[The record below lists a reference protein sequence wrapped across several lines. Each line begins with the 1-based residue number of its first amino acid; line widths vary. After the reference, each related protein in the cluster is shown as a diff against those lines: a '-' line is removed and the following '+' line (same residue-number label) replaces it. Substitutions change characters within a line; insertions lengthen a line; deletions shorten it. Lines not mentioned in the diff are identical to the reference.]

1 VSETSEEEMYT
12 QKEKIVPVCIEDE
25 MKSSYLDYSMSV
37 IVGRAL
43 PDVRDGLKP
52 VHRRILYAMQGLGLE
67 HNKPY
72 KKCAR
77 IVGETLGKFHPHG
90 DVAVYDSLVRMV
102 QDFSLRYPLIDGQ
115 GNFGSIDGD
124 APAAMR
130 YTEARMQR
138 ITDQLLLDIDKNTV
152 DFVPNFDNS
161 LTEPSV
167 LPARIP
173 NLLIN
178 GSSGIAV
185 GMATNIPSHNLSE
198 VIQGLN
204 LLLDEPEVSID
215 KLMTRIEGPDFP
227 TGGII
232 CGREG
237 IKQAYTTGRGV
248 IKIQGRAGIEK
259 EKGREAII
267 ISEIPYQVNKAELI
281 KSIAALV
288 QAKKLEGISDVRD
301 ESDREGMRIV
311 IQLKKDANSQVV
323 LNQLYKQTQL
333 RSTFGIIMLAL
344 VKSKPLV
351 LNLKQML
358 NCFIEH
364 REDVITRRTRFEL
377 EKAEKRAHILEGL
390 TIALNNLD
398 EVIQTIKNSKT
409 VEEAKINLIKK
420 FSLSELQAKAILEM
434 QLQRLTALEKKKIK
448 EEYLELLKKIEE
460 YKLILKSKQK
470 VRELIKQELSEIEEK
485 FGDER
490 RTEILAEEEDLEIED
505 LIAKQNVLVTI
516 SHLGYIKRFP
526 VSHYRRQRR
535 GGKGVT
541 AAEIR
546 DKDFLENIFV
556 ASTHDYILFFSN
568 KGRVYWLKVF
578 EIPEAGRMAK
588 GRAIVNLLQLS
599 PGELIASCI
608 CVKGFEEG
616 YLLLATRNGLVKKTE
631 LRSYSHPRKGGI
643 VAIDLDKDDELIG
656 CKISRGEDEIFLAS
670 QKGKAIRFSE
680 KEVRATGRAS
690 KGVRGIRLS
699 KDDKLISLELVEKN
713 ATILTVTEEGFGK
726 RTEFSAYKKQ
736 SRGGK
741 GIINIKTTKRNGNVV
756 SVKTVN
762 DKDELI
768 LITAQ
773 GMVVRTATSEI
784 RTISR
789 NTQGVKLVSLKP
801 SDKVVAVAKVIE
813 EEE

>member
-1 VSETSEEEMYT
+1 MYT

>member
-1 VSETSEEEMYT
+1 MYT

-259 EKGREAII
+259 EKGRETII

-288 QAKKLEGISDVRD
+288 QAKRVEGVSDVRD

-344 VKSKPLV
+344 VKGKPLV

-390 TIALNNLD
+390 TVALNNLD

-420 FSLSELQAKAILEM
+420 FSLSEPQAKAILEM

-556 ASTHDYILFFSN
+556 ASTHDYILFFTN

-670 QKGKAIRFSE
+670 QKGKAIRFS
-680 KEVRATGRAS
+680 
-690 KGVRGIRLS
+690 
-699 KDDKLISLELVEKN
+699 
-713 ATILTVTEEGFGK
+713 
-726 RTEFSAYKKQ
+726 
-736 SRGGK
+736 
-741 GIINIKTTKRNGNVV
+741 
-756 SVKTVN
+756 
-762 DKDELI
+762 
-768 LITAQ
+768 
-773 GMVVRTATSEI
+773 
-784 RTISR
+784 
-789 NTQGVKLVSLKP
+789 
-801 SDKVVAVAKVIE
+801 
-813 EEE
+813 

>member
-1 VSETSEEEMYT
+1 MYT

-259 EKGREAII
+259 EKGRETII

-288 QAKKLEGISDVRD
+288 QAKRVEGVSDVRD

-344 VKSKPLV
+344 VKGKPLV

-390 TIALNNLD
+390 TVALNNLD

-420 FSLSELQAKAILEM
+420 FSLSEPQAKAILEM
-434 QLQRLTALEKKKIK
+434 QLQRLTALEKKK
-448 EEYLELLKKIEE
+448 
-460 YKLILKSKQK
+460 
-470 VRELIKQELSEIEEK
+470 
-485 FGDER
+485 
-490 RTEILAEEEDLEIED
+490 
-505 LIAKQNVLVTI
+505 
-516 SHLGYIKRFP
+516 
-526 VSHYRRQRR
+526 
-535 GGKGVT
+535 
-541 AAEIR
+541 
-546 DKDFLENIFV
+546 
-556 ASTHDYILFFSN
+556 
-568 KGRVYWLKVF
+568 
-578 EIPEAGRMAK
+578 
-588 GRAIVNLLQLS
+588 
-599 PGELIASCI
+599 
-608 CVKGFEEG
+608 
-616 YLLLATRNGLVKKTE
+616 
-631 LRSYSHPRKGGI
+631 
-643 VAIDLDKDDELIG
+643 
-656 CKISRGEDEIFLAS
+656 
-670 QKGKAIRFSE
+670 
-680 KEVRATGRAS
+680 
-690 KGVRGIRLS
+690 
-699 KDDKLISLELVEKN
+699 
-713 ATILTVTEEGFGK
+713 
-726 RTEFSAYKKQ
+726 
-736 SRGGK
+736 
-741 GIINIKTTKRNGNVV
+741 
-756 SVKTVN
+756 
-762 DKDELI
+762 
-768 LITAQ
+768 
-773 GMVVRTATSEI
+773 
-784 RTISR
+784 
-789 NTQGVKLVSLKP
+789 
-801 SDKVVAVAKVIE
+801 
-813 EEE
+813 

>member
-1 VSETSEEEMYT
+1 MYT
-12 QKEKIVPVCIEDE
+12 QKEKIVPICIEDE
-25 MKSSYLDYSMSV
+25 MKNSYLDYSMSV

-52 VHRRILYAMQGLGLE
+52 VHRRILYSMQGLNLE
-67 HNKPY
+67 YNKPY

-77 IVGETLGKFHPHG
+77 ITGETLGKFHPHG

-124 APAAMR
+124 SPAAMR

-138 ITDQLLLDIDKNTV
+138 ITSQMLLDIDKNTV

-198 VIQGLN
+198 VIEAIN
-204 LLLDEPEVSID
+204 LLLDKPEVLI
-215 KLMTRIEGPDFP
+215 KELMGKITGPDFP

-237 IKQAYTTGRGV
+237 IKQAYTTGRGI
-248 IKIQGRAGIEK
+248 IKIQGRAYIEK
-259 EKGREAII
+259 DKNKEAII

-281 KSIAALV
+281 KNIAGLV
-288 QAKKLEGISDVRD
+288 QAKKIEGINEVRD

-311 IQLKKDANSQVV
+311 IQLKKNQNNQVI
-323 LNQLYKQTQL
+323 LNQLYKHTQL

-344 VKSKPLV
+344 VKNRPVV

-364 REDVITRRTRFEL
+364 REDVIKRRTKFEL
-377 EKAEKRAHILEGL
+377 NKAEKRAHILEGL
-390 TIALNNLD
+390 SIALNNLD
-398 EVIQTIKNSKT
+398 EVIKIIRNSKT
-409 VEEAKINLIKK
+409 VEEAKINLIQK
-420 FSLSELQAKAILEM
+420 FSFTETQAKAILEM

-448 EEYLELLKKIEE
+448 EEYLDLLKKIEE
-460 YKLILKSKQK
+460 YKLILKSRQK
-470 VRELIKQELSEIEEK
+470 VREIIKKELSDIEEK

-490 RTEILAEEEDLEIED
+490 RTEIFGEVEDLEIED
-505 LIAKQNVLVTI
+505 LIARQDVLVTI

-526 VSHYRRQRR
+526 ISNYRRQRR

-546 DKDFLENIFV
+546 EKDFLENIFV
-556 ASTHDYILFFSN
+556 ASTHDYILFFTN
-568 KGRVYWLKVF
+568 KGNVFWLKVF
-578 EIPEAGRMAK
+578 EIPEAGRLAK
-588 GRAIVNLLQLS
+588 GRAIVNLLNLS
-599 PGELIASCI
+599 PGELVASCI
-608 CVKGFEEG
+608 CVKKFNRG
-616 YLLLATRNGLVKKTE
+616 YLLLATQSGLVKKTNLE
-631 LRSYSHPRKGGI
+631 NYSHPRKGGI
-643 VAIDLDKDDELIG
+643 IAIALDKDDELIG
-656 CKISRGEDEIFLAS
+656 CKITSGEDEIFLAS
-670 QKGKAIRFSE
+670 HKGKAIRFSE
-680 KEVRATGRAS
+680 KEIRATGRAS
-690 KGVRGIRLS
+690 KGVRGIRLN
-699 KDDKLISLELVEKN
+699 KDDKLISLEMVEKN
-713 ATILTVTEEGFGK
+713 STILSVTEQGFTK
-726 RTEFSAYKKQ
+726 RTGFSEYKRQ

-741 GIINIKTTKRNGNVV
+741 GVINIKTTQRNGNVV
-756 SVKTVN
+756 SIKTVN

-768 LITAQ
+768 VLTAQ
-773 GMVVRTATSEI
+773 GMVVRTAVCEI
-784 RTISR
+784 RSISR
-789 NTQGVKLVSLKP
+789 NTQGVKLVSLKQD
-801 SDKVVAVAKVIE
+801 DKVVAVAKVIE
-813 EEE
+813 EETTAQ

>member
-1 VSETSEEEMYT
+1 MYT

-690 KGVRGIRLS
+690 KGVRGIRVS

>member
-1 VSETSEEEMYT
+1 MYT
-12 QKEKIVPVCIEDE
+12 QKEKIVPVCVEDE
-25 MKSSYLDYSMSV
+25 MKRSYLDYSMSV

-52 VHRRILYAMQGLGLE
+52 VHRRILYAMQELGLE
-67 HNKPY
+67 YNKPY

-77 IVGETLGKFHPHG
+77 VVGEVLGKFHPHG

-102 QDFSLRYPLIDGQ
+102 QEFSLRYPLIDGQ
-115 GNFGSIDGD
+115 GNFGSVDGD
-124 APAAMR
+124 AAAAMR
-130 YTEARMQR
+130 YTETRMQR
-138 ITDQLLLDIDKNTV
+138 ISSQLLLDIDKNTV
-152 DFVPNFDNS
+152 DFIPNFDNS

-185 GMATNIPSHNLSE
+185 GMATNIPAHNLSE
-198 VIQGLN
+198 VIKGTN
-204 LLLDEPEVSID
+204 LLLDEPEVSIK
-215 KLMTRIEGPDFP
+215 KLMTKIKGPDFP
-227 TGGII
+227 TAGII

-237 IKQAYTTGRGV
+237 IKQAYTTGRGI
-248 IKIQGRAGIEK
+248 IKIQGRAYIEK

-267 ISEIPYQVNKAELI
+267 VSEIPYQVNKAELI

-288 QAKKLEGISDVRD
+288 RDKKIEGISDVRD

-323 LNQLYKQTQL
+323 LNQLYKRTQL

-344 VKSKPLV
+344 VRSRPVV
-351 LNLKQML
+351 LNLKQVL

-364 REDVITRRTRFEL
+364 REDVIERRTRFEL
-377 EKAEKRAHILEGL
+377 DKAEKRAHILEGL

-398 EVIQTIKNSKT
+398 EVIKTIRHSKT
-409 VEEAKINLIKK
+409 VEEAKINLVKK
-420 FSLSELQAKAILEM
+420 FSLSEVQAKAILEM

-470 VRELIKQELSEIEEK
+470 VREIIKQELTEIEER

-490 RTEILAEEEDLEIED
+490 RTEILAEQEDLEIED
-505 LIAKQNVLVTI
+505 LIAQQDVLVTI

-556 ASTHDYILFFSN
+556 ASTHDYILFFTN
-568 KGRVYWLKVF
+568 KGKVFWLKVF

-599 PGELIASCI
+599 PGELVASCI
-608 CVKGFEEG
+608 CVKDFKQGF
-616 YLLLATRNGLVKKTE
+616 LLLATKSGLVKKTKLE
-631 LRSYSHPRKGGI
+631 SYSHPRKGGI

-656 CKISRGEDEIFLAS
+656 CKISNGEDEIFLAS

-680 KEVRATGRAS
+680 KGVRATGRAS
-690 KGVRGIRLS
+690 KGVRGIRLN
-699 KDDKLISLELVEKN
+699 KDDKLISLELTEKN
-713 ATILTVTEEGFGK
+713 STILSVTEQGFGK
-726 RTEFSAYKKQ
+726 RTEFSVYRKQ

-741 GIINIKTTKRNGNVV
+741 GVINIKTTKRNGDVV
-756 SVKTVN
+756 SIKTVN

-801 SDKVVAVAKVIE
+801 GDKVVAVAKVIE

>member
-1 VSETSEEEMYT
+1 MYT

-267 ISEIPYQVNKAELI
+267 IREIPYQVNKAELI

-377 EKAEKRAHILEGL
+377 DKAEKRAHILEGL

-420 FSLSELQAKAILEM
+420 FSLSEPQAKAILEM

-556 ASTHDYILFFSN
+556 ASTHDYILFFTN

-726 RTEFSAYKKQ
+726 RTEFSAYRKQ

-789 NTQGVKLVSLKP
+789 NTQGVRLVSLKP
-801 SDKVVAVAKVIE
+801 GDKVVAVAKVIE
-813 EEE
+813 EEK

>member
-1 VSETSEEEMYT
+1 MYT

-259 EKGREAII
+259 EKGRETII

-288 QAKKLEGISDVRD
+288 QAKRVEGVSDVRD

-344 VKSKPLV
+344 VKGKPLV

-390 TIALNNLD
+390 TVALNNLD

-420 FSLSELQAKAILEM
+420 FSLSEPQAKAILEM

-556 ASTHDYILFFSN
+556 ASTHDYILFFTN

-726 RTEFSAYKKQ
+726 RTEFSAYRKQ

-762 DKDELI
+762 DRDELI

-789 NTQGVKLVSLKP
+789 NTQGVRLVSLKP
-801 SDKVVAVAKVIE
+801 GDKVVAVAKVIE
-813 EEE
+813 EE